1 MTRISQEGDLP
12 CRAIN
17 TRGVPASLSGMTFD
31 QIYSTELDEGPID
44 FLRGRR
50 IDFKCNRS
58 KNNANSG
65 SLFSRLLSRC
75 FGIAGQSFGGAFGE
89 TPRSLFR
96 LR

>member
-1 MTRISQEGDLP
+1 MTRMSQEGDLP

-17 TRGVPASLSGMTFD
+17 TRGVSASLSGMMFN

-44 FLRGRR
+44 FLRWRR
-50 IDFKCNRS
+50 IDFSCNRS
-58 KNNANSG
+58 KTNANYG

-75 FGIAGQSFGGAFGE
+75 FGIAGQSFGGAFGK
-89 TPRSLFR
+89 TPMSVFR